1 VVEGLG
7 GHMKIYDVSM
17 SIKHDMAVYN
27 NSDEKRP
34 LIKVMKDFSNS
45 TYFESRIEMDMHT
58 GTHIDAPLH
67 MIQDGETMDF
77 MDLSKLITQCKV
89 LDFTGLEDKIS
100 KNDLI
105 GRDIKKGDF
114 VLFKT
119 KNSEKEEFEKTFVY
133 LDKSGAEYL
142 SDKGIAGVATDGL
155 GIERA
160 QPEHETHKILF
171 AAGIIIIEG
180 LRLKGIEEGE
190 YMMYALPLK
199 ITSVEAA
206 PARVI
211 LIKD

>member
-1 VVEGLG
+1 VEGLG
-7 GHMKIYDVSM
+7 GYMKIYDVSM
-17 SIKHDMAVYN
+17 SIKGDMAVYN

-45 TYFESRIEMDMHT
+45 NHFESRIEMDMHT

-67 MIQDGETMDF
+67 MIQDGETMDS

>member
-1 VVEGLG
+1 VEGLG
-7 GHMKIYDVSM
+7 GYMKIYDVSM
-17 SIKHDMAVYN
+17 SIKGDMAVYN

-45 TYFESRIEMDMHT
+45 NHFESRIEMDMHT

-89 LDFTGLEDKIS
+89 LDFIGLEDKIS

-199 ITSVEAA
+199 ITRVEAA

>member
-7 GHMKIYDVSM
+7 GYMKIYDVSM

-67 MIQDGETMDF
+67 MIQDGETMDS

-119 KNSEKEEFEKTFVY
+119 KNSEDEEFKKSFVY

-180 LRLKGIEEGE
+180 LRLKDIEEGE
-190 YMMYALPLK
+190 YMMFALPLK
-199 ITSVEAA
+199 ITRVEAA